1 MVFVLAGITVTAQV
15 DNIKSSSKANK
26 SSGGD
31 SRGGGGSA
39 AGGAFYFFGDLLIRG
54 TFMAQ
59 KNVLQR
65 RGEVPNVLSL
75 EVFGQAAFQP
85 SSYYIF
91 NPRVRGN
98 WGIFLSDFR
107 MNYMLEET
115 ITGTADLRTNDW
127 QILGINFINRNQV
140 TARVST
146 GIMSE
151 IFDEGSTYNESVFG
165 LNIMSRNQAI
175 GGTGEFRIA
184 RDYDTGVNP
193 RIEASVGVQ
202 RRLFE
207 RNVMHVFVIGG
218 VMFQR
223 YYNEINVWG
232 FQGGLAFKLY

>member
-1 MVFVLAGITVTAQV
+1 MLFVLAGITAAAQV
-15 DNIKSSSKANK
+15 DGIKGASKANR
-26 SSGGD
+26 SSGG
-31 SRGGGGSA
+31 SESKGGSVS
-39 AGGAFYFFGDLLIRG
+39 AGMLYFFGDLLFRG
-54 TFMAQ
+54 TYLAQ
-59 KNVLQR
+59 TNVLQR

-75 EVFGQAAFQP
+75 EVFGQTAVQP

-107 MNYMLEET
+107 VNYMLEET
-115 ITGTADLRTNDW
+115 VTGRASLRTNDW
-127 QILGINFINRNQV
+127 QVLGINIINRKQV

-146 GIMSE
+146 GVMAE
-151 IFDEGSTYNESVFG
+151 IFEEGSTHNESVFG
-165 LNIMSRNQAI
+165 LSIMSKNQLI

-184 RDYDTGVNP
+184 TDYNTGMNS
-193 RIEASVGVQ
+193 RIEVSAGVQ

-207 RNVMHVFVIGG
+207 RSVMHVFAIGG

-223 YYNEINVWG
+223 YYNEIDVWG